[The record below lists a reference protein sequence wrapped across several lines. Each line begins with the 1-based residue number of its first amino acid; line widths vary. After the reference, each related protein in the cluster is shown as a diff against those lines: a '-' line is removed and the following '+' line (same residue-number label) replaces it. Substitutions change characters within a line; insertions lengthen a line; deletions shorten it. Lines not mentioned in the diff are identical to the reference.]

1 MHTQQN
7 FKAVTYNHV
16 NAGLVAGT
24 TSTYTTTASTACAV
38 KGKFAT
44 PLTAQTNTASP
55 TTDGNTGLAFN
66 PVPINSACVL
76 VWGVTQGG
84 AIRLMQGDIV
94 PTYPGVTTTVG
105 AFRDL
110 PQFPI
115 TPDDVCPIAYMIVR
129 TAPSAAAWTPGT
141 SSWTASGV
149 TVSTAQNVAT
159 LPDRPQSA

>member
-1 MHTQQN
+1 MHNQQN
-7 FKAVTYNHV
+7 FKAVTFNHV

-24 TSTYTTTASTACAV
+24 TSTYTTTATTVCSI

-44 PLTAQTNTASP
+44 GLTAQTNTASP
-55 TTDGNTGLAFN
+55 TTDANTSAAFTALQPN
-66 PVPINSACVL
+66 ECCAL
-76 VWGVTQGG
+76 VWGVNESG
-84 AIRLMQGDIV
+84 AIKLMQGPIV

-110 PQFPI
+110 PQFPVP
-115 TPDDVCPIAYMIVR
+115 PDDVCPIAYMIVR
-129 TAPSAAAWTPGT
+129 TAPSAAAWTAGT

-149 TVSTAQNVAT
+149 SVTTAKNVAT